1 MASPP
6 NPFSPFQACLS
17 GRKSAN
23 SACTCPLSHRE
34 CYQLGQKLSFSASA
48 QKNESG
54 VRERKTEKSQKAR
67 GKYFK
72 CQCKRGV
79 EEADKK
85 LGISGRENSLRK
97 VAQKTFFRAKKGK
110 FKVIMDNL
118 GSRLFLPRVTRPFFK
133 APLLRSVFFLPG
145 DHAFSLFW
153 TEIGWKNARFLWKRK
168 ESSAE
173 WKKILF
179 SPKCLLLNLARNPLF
194 VFASSWRKK
203 NTVDL
208 SISWQSYKNL
218 FFPNTLFATL
228 VFPKLNCHSGK
239 KGRRRKKF
247 ATGEIGRQKLAV
259 SQIFT
264 LPIFLHTT
272 CSFARNA

>member
-133 APLLRSVFFLPG
+133 APLLRSVFFFCLVTTPFRCFGQRLGGKMRDFCGKEKKAQQNERKFSSLP
-145 DHAFSLFW
+145 
-153 TEIGWKNARFLWKRK
+153 NAY
-168 ESSAE
+168 
-173 WKKILF
+173 
-179 SPKCLLLNLARNPLF
+179 C
-194 VFASSWRKK
+194 
-203 NTVDL
+203 
-208 SISWQSYKNL
+208 
-218 FFPNTLFATL
+218 
-228 VFPKLNCHSGK
+228 
-239 KGRRRKKF
+239 
-247 ATGEIGRQKLAV
+247 
-259 SQIFT
+259 
-264 LPIFLHTT
+264 
-272 CSFARNA
+272 